1 MKKQTILRII
11 SIIFVLAWMVT
22 VFMLSHQVAEESS
35 KTSSNFITVIIK
47 LFNKDIEQE
56 QLETIILK
64 VETIIRKLAHFV
76 LYTLGG
82 MLITTMFINFKE
94 YITKTKIASFLLGA
108 TYAITDEIHQLFIP
122 GRSGEIRDVLIDST
136 GVLLGVF
143 IIYLLMC
150 IKGKLRSGKKDISSD
165 VSVH

>member
-22 VFMLSHQVAEESS
+22 VFMLSHQIAEDSS

-47 LFNKDIEQE
+47 LFNKDIGQE
-56 QLETIILK
+56 QLETIMLK
-64 VETIIRKLAHFV
+64 VETIVRKLAHFV

-82 MLITTMFINFKE
+82 MLITIMFINFKE

-136 GVLLGVF
+136 GILLGVF
-143 IIYLLMC
+143 IIYLLMR
-150 IKGKLRSGKKDISSD
+150 IKGMFRSGKTIK
-165 VSVH
+165 

>member
-22 VFMLSHQVAEESS
+22 VFMLSHQIAEDSS

-56 QLETIILK
+56 QLETIMLK
-64 VETIIRKLAHFV
+64 VETIVRKLAHFV

-82 MLITTMFINFKE
+82 MLITIMFINFKE

-143 IIYLLMC
+143 IIYLLMR
-150 IKGKLRSGKKDISSD
+150 IKGMFRSGKTIK
-165 VSVH
+165 

>member
-56 QLETIILK
+56 QLETIMLK
-64 VETIIRKLAHFV
+64 VETIVRKLAHFV

-82 MLITTMFINFKE
+82 MLITIMFINFKE

-143 IIYLLMC
+143 IIYLLMR
-150 IKGKLRSGKKDISSD
+150 IKGMFRSGKTIK
-165 VSVH
+165 

>member
-22 VFMLSHQVAEESS
+22 VFMLSHQIAEDSS

-56 QLETIILK
+56 QLETIMLK
-64 VETIIRKLAHFV
+64 VETIVRKLAHFV

-82 MLITTMFINFKE
+82 MLITIMFINFKE

-136 GVLLGVF
+136 GILLGVF
-143 IIYLLMC
+143 IIYLLMR
-150 IKGKLRSGKKDISSD
+150 IKVMFRSGKTIK
-165 VSVH
+165 

>member
-22 VFMLSHQVAEESS
+22 VFMLSHQIAEDSS

-47 LFNKDIEQE
+47 LFNKDIGQE
-56 QLETIILK
+56 QLETIMLK
-64 VETIIRKLAHFV
+64 VETIVRKLAHFV

-82 MLITTMFINFKE
+82 MLITIMFINFKE

-143 IIYLLMC
+143 IIYLLMR
-150 IKGKLRSGKKDISSD
+150 IKGMFKSGKTIK
-165 VSVH
+165 

>member
-56 QLETIILK
+56 QLETIMLK
-64 VETIIRKLAHFV
+64 VETIVRKLAHFV

-82 MLITTMFINFKE
+82 MLITIMFINFKE

-136 GVLLGVF
+136 GILLGVF
-143 IIYLLMC
+143 IIYLLMR
-150 IKGKLRSGKKDISSD
+150 IKGMFRSGKTIK
-165 VSVH
+165 

>member
-1 MKKQTILRII
+1 MSNKNILRII

-22 VFMLSHQVAEESS
+22 VFMLSHQIAEDSS

-47 LFNKDIEQE
+47 LFNKDIGQE
-56 QLETIILK
+56 QLETIMLK
-64 VETIIRKLAHFV
+64 VETIVRKLAHFV

-82 MLITTMFINFKE
+82 MLITIMFINFKE

-150 IKGKLRSGKKDISSD
+150 IKGMFRSGKTIK
-165 VSVH
+165 

>member
-22 VFMLSHQVAEESS
+22 VFMLSHQIAEDSS

-56 QLETIILK
+56 QLETIMLK
-64 VETIIRKLAHFV
+64 VETIVRKLAHFV

-82 MLITTMFINFKE
+82 MLITIMFINFKE

-136 GVLLGVF
+136 GILLGVF
-143 IIYLLMC
+143 IIYLLMR
-150 IKGKLRSGKKDISSD
+150 IKGMFRSGKTIK
-165 VSVH
+165 

>member
-22 VFMLSHQVAEESS
+22 VFMLSHQIAEESS

-56 QLETIILK
+56 QLETIMLK
-64 VETIIRKLAHFV
+64 VETIVRKLAHFV

-143 IIYLLMC
+143 IIYLLMR
-150 IKGKLRSGKKDISSD
+150 IKGIFRSGKEERRKAN
-165 VSVH
+165 

>member
-22 VFMLSHQVAEESS
+22 VFMLSHQIAEDSS

-56 QLETIILK
+56 QLETIMLK
-64 VETIIRKLAHFV
+64 VETIVRKLAHFV

-82 MLITTMFINFKE
+82 MLITIMFINFKE
-94 YITKTKIASFLLGA
+94 YITKTKITSFLLGA

-136 GVLLGVF
+136 GILLGVF
-143 IIYLLMC
+143 IIYLLMR
-150 IKGKLRSGKKDISSD
+150 IKGMFRSGKTIK
-165 VSVH
+165 

>member
-22 VFMLSHQVAEESS
+22 VFMLSHQIAEDSS

-47 LFNKDIEQE
+47 LFNKDIGQE
-56 QLETIILK
+56 QLETIMLK
-64 VETIIRKLAHFV
+64 VETIVRKLAHFV

-82 MLITTMFINFKE
+82 MLITIMFINFKE

-143 IIYLLMC
+143 IIYLLMR
-150 IKGKLRSGKKDISSD
+150 IKGMFRSGKTIK
-165 VSVH
+165 

>member
-1 MKKQTILRII
+1 
-11 SIIFVLAWMVT
+11 MVT
-22 VFMLSHQVAEESS
+22 VFMLSHQIAEDSS

-56 QLETIILK
+56 QLETIMLK
-64 VETIIRKLAHFV
+64 VETIVRKLAHFV

-82 MLITTMFINFKE
+82 MLITIMFINFKE

-136 GVLLGVF
+136 GILLGVF
-143 IIYLLMC
+143 IIYLLMR
-150 IKGKLRSGKKDISSD
+150 IKGMFRSGKTIK
-165 VSVH
+165 

>member
-22 VFMLSHQVAEESS
+22 VFMLSHQIAEDSS

-56 QLETIILK
+56 QLETIMLK
-64 VETIIRKLAHFV
+64 VETIVRKLAHFV

-82 MLITTMFINFKE
+82 MLITIMFINFKE

-143 IIYLLMC
+143 IIYLLMR
-150 IKGKLRSGKKDISSD
+150 IKGIFRSGKEERRKAN
-165 VSVH
+165 

>member
-22 VFMLSHQVAEESS
+22 VFMLSHQIAEDSS

-56 QLETIILK
+56 QLETIMLK
-64 VETIIRKLAHFV
+64 VETIVRKLAHFV

-82 MLITTMFINFKE
+82 MLITIMFINFKE

-108 TYAITDEIHQLFIP
+108 TYAITDEIHQLFVP

-136 GVLLGVF
+136 GILLVVF
-143 IIYLLMC
+143 IIYLLMR
-150 IKGKLRSGKKDISSD
+150 IKGMFRSGKTIK
-165 VSVH
+165 

>member
-11 SIIFVLAWMVT
+11 SIIFVLAWMIT
-22 VFMLSHQVAEESS
+22 VFMLSHQIAEESS

-56 QLETIILK
+56 QLETMILK
-64 VETIIRKLAHFV
+64 VEMIVRKLAHFV

-82 MLITTMFINFKE
+82 MLITIMFINFKE

-143 IIYLLMC
+143 IIYLLMR
-150 IKGKLRSGKKDISSD
+150 IKGMFRSGEKNK
-165 VSVH
+165 

>member
-22 VFMLSHQVAEESS
+22 VFMLSHQIAEDSS

-56 QLETIILK
+56 QLETIMLK
-64 VETIIRKLAHFV
+64 VETIVRKLAHFV

-82 MLITTMFINFKE
+82 MLITIMFINFKE

-136 GVLLGVF
+136 GILLGVF
-143 IIYLLMC
+143 IIYLLMR
-150 IKGKLRSGKKDISSD
+150 IKGMFKSGKTIK
-165 VSVH
+165 

>member
-22 VFMLSHQVAEESS
+22 VFMLSHQIAEDSS

-56 QLETIILK
+56 QLVRIILK
-64 VETIIRKLAHFV
+64 VETIVRKLAHFV

-82 MLITTMFINFKE
+82 MLITIMFINFKE

-143 IIYLLMC
+143 IIYLLMR
-150 IKGKLRSGKKDISSD
+150 IKGMFRSGKTIK
-165 VSVH
+165 

>member
-1 MKKQTILRII
+1 MSNKNILRII

-56 QLETIILK
+56 QLETIMLK
-64 VETIIRKLAHFV
+64 VETIVRKLAHFV

-82 MLITTMFINFKE
+82 MLITIMFINFKE

-143 IIYLLMC
+143 IIYLLMR
-150 IKGKLRSGKKDISSD
+150 IKGIFRSGKEERRKAN
-165 VSVH
+165 

>member
-22 VFMLSHQVAEESS
+22 VFMLSHQVAEDSS

-47 LFNKDIEQE
+47 LFNKDIGQE
-56 QLETIILK
+56 QLETIMLK
-64 VETIIRKLAHFV
+64 VETIVRKLAHFV

-82 MLITTMFINFKE
+82 MLITIMFINFKE

-150 IKGKLRSGKKDISSD
+150 IKGIFRSGKEERRKAN
-165 VSVH
+165 

>member
-1 MKKQTILRII
+1 MSNKNILRII
-11 SIIFVLAWMVT
+11 SIIFVLAWMIT
-22 VFMLSHQVAEESS
+22 VFMLSHQIAEDSS

-56 QLETIILK
+56 QLETIMLK
-64 VETIIRKLAHFV
+64 VETIVRKLAHFV

-82 MLITTMFINFKE
+82 MLITIMFINFKE

-143 IIYLLMC
+143 IIYLLMR
-150 IKGKLRSGKKDISSD
+150 IKGIFRSGKTIK
-165 VSVH
+165 